1 MMTMMRHHPRRLSCL
16 IASALGLLSLA
27 IGGCSAS
34 PWESSYNGMSV
45 GGDSLSKERVLVRD
59 VPWDRYEK
67 AQAELESMRSA
78 SNVHKDE
85 WPAEK
90 KAAYKALLLSGLQV
104 SESPAGV
111 EILGSSMFKST
122 DPVRPDD
129 GELAKFAAKIGA
141 TRVVWA
147 SRGLGKRNIVV
158 REPIWTYTTGSDY
171 FRDQPD
177 GRRRSSTYTE
187 ATTTWVPVVIEAD
200 QTAWVAYFLRV
211 QNEVSSA
218 SVR

>member
-1 MMTMMRHHPRRLSCL
+1 MMIMKRHQLRRSSWLL
-16 IASALGLLSLA
+16 ASGLALVSLSL
-27 IGGCSAS
+27 GGCSTS
-34 PWESSYNGMSV
+34 PWESSYNGMSL
-45 GGDSLSKERVLVRD
+45 GTTPLSIERIIVRD

-90 KAAYKALLLSGLQV
+90 KAEYKSLLLSGLQV
-104 SESPAGV
+104 SEPPSGV

-122 DPVRPDD
+122 EPVRPDG
-129 GELAKFAAKIGA
+129 GELAEFAAKIGA

-211 QNEVSSA
+211 KNEVSSA
-218 SVR
+218 SAR